1 MTRVLR
7 RLHTEERGSV
17 IIFVVGFLP
26 VALAIAAFVIDGA
39 NLFEHRRH
47 LQMQADAGALA
58 GAQEFQHCFIDAA
71 AANDAIEAAAMSYS
85 GDDYNAQ
92 IGASDA
98 QDRVEQRINAA
109 SWTEDSFTDGEP
121 CDTGYV
127 DVKLTET
134 DSPGFFPLTGDND
147 VRAHARVQVFV
158 IRRSNKLL
166 PIAVPDPDPK
176 VARAFFVN
184 EALPSTDPNYVI
196 ASVPLTRNGSSNGL
210 AIWDNSGANPGG
222 DGLAVPKAV
231 PITADHVGVRI
242 ALGGN
247 TSTTCGE
254 LLVDCYDSLSTHG
267 LVHIQGWNA
276 AGTGAPKTPLLRSV
290 TLTPGTCPD
299 AYFADVTASCGV
311 GVTANVDF
319 GASPTVL
326 QATLTAHVG
335 GVDLPM
341 SYNAVTATWTST
353 GTGGVPAQAGPQDV
367 TFNWE
372 IQKNADGTNCSPT
385 PTCRGNFA
393 AAQRVFSATPDR
405 SGPVSLAQVTDT
417 ATSAPAN
424 SLERCGA
431 VQTSCT
437 HDLVVKIGIKG
448 GLALSDLDDP
458 PVRLRVIGGSQN
470 QSLDCD
476 PALSNLKDELAGGCK
491 PAYTPYTGT
500 EPCPAAPAT
509 LWAIPNPPNA
519 WECVAVQTGNATNQV
534 AAGLNTRILG
544 TDKPTSCPPARQNHW
559 PNYQAG
565 DPRIVF
571 VLVTPFGAFTG
582 SGSTTVPVMR
592 FAAFYITGWTGQG
605 GGFDNPCLTQGD
617 ELPTNPAEIV
627 GRFIKYVDVPN
638 EGGTGEEECDFSA
651 IEPCAAVLV
660 E

>member
-1 MTRVLR
+1 MNRVLR
-7 RLHTEERGSV
+7 RLHTDERGSV
-17 IIFVVGFLP
+17 IILVVGFMP

-58 GAQEFQHCFIDAA
+58 GAQEFQQCFIDAD
-71 AANDAIEAAAMSYS
+71 AANSAIEAAAIEYA
-85 GDDYNAQ
+85 GDTHNAQ
-92 IGASDA
+92 IGEPDA
-98 QDRVEQRINAA
+98 QDRVDIKINATTADDA
-109 SWTEDSFTDGEP
+109 SFSDGAP

-127 DVKLTET
+127 DVKLTEHDT
-134 DSPGFFPLTGDND
+134 PPFFPFVGSND
-147 VRAHARVQVFV
+147 VRAKARVQVFK
-158 IRRSNKLL
+158 IRRSSKLL

-184 EALPSTDPNYVI
+184 EALPANDPNYLL
-196 ASVPLTRNGSSNGL
+196 AEVPLARNGSSGGL
-210 AIWDNSGANPGG
+210 ALWDNSGANP
-222 DGLAVPKAV
+222 DVPAAVPVNV

-254 LLVDCYDSLSTHG
+254 LLVDCYDSLSPNG
-267 LVHIQGWNA
+267 IVHIQGWNNS
-276 AGTGAPKTPLLRSV
+276 GTGAPKTPLVRTV
-290 TLTPGTCPD
+290 TLEPGTCAD
-299 AYFADVTASCGV
+299 AYFTDITANCAV
-311 GVTANVDF
+311 GVTAKVDF

-326 QATLTAHVG
+326 GATLTAD
-335 GVDLPM
+335 VDGANVPLT
-341 SYNAVTATWTST
+341 YDAATDTWTSGAL
-353 GTGGVPAQAGPQDV
+353 GTIIPQAGPVDV
-367 TFNWE
+367 SLSWRIEN
-372 IQKNADGTNCSPT
+372 NADGTRCSPGGE
-385 PTCRGNFA
+385 CRGEFPVQ
-393 AAQRVFSATPDR
+393 QRAFGANPDR
-405 SGPVSLAQVTDT
+405 SGPVSLAQVSEAGTT
-417 ATSAPAN
+417 TPAN
-424 SLERCGA
+424 SLERCSA

-437 HDLVVKIGIKG
+437 HSLVVKIGIKG

-476 PALSNLKDELAGGCK
+476 PVLSNLKDELAGGCS
-491 PAYTPYTGT
+491 PSYTPYTGS
-500 EPCPAAPAT
+500 EPCPGTASA

-519 WECVAVQTGNATNQV
+519 WECVAVQTGNATNQI

-544 TDKPTSCPPARQNHW
+544 TDKPLSCPPARQNHW

-571 VLVTPFGAFTG
+571 VLVTPFGAFSG
-582 SGSTTVPVMR
+582 SGSNTVPVMR

-605 GGFDNPCLTQGD
+605 GGFDNPCLSAGD
-617 ELPTNPAEIV
+617 EMPTNTAEIV

-651 IEPCAAVLV
+651 IEPCAAVMV